1 MMGSITQIGFAALA
15 TLAFDGDDRLDRD
28 DILANF
34 ETRDVEVGL
43 RRETPSDEHSE
54 TRQPNQQPSR
64 ESLTDSQDIPPSE
77 SISDPQPPGSFS
89 THYCMEGDY
98 LATSCQSIINTV
110 QETRE
115 GIFCNIELSQ
125 ARFTGGAPSSCEE
138 DPDPRPPTD
147 QTDFDLITD
156 TTEEE
161 VITVYE
167 QIPAVIEEEF
177 ASLPID
183 PGEVSFEPDL
193 LGFGYIN
200 RHTNIYTTAETQE
213 ISTELLET
221 TVEVRVIPIEHHF
234 DYGDGTTRTT
244 ADPGGPHTGDVL
256 ITDTPTAT
264 SHVYQDTG
272 RHPVEISTTFIGEY
286 RIPEAPAPLNSW
298 TPISNTTTIPA
309 TPGEADIWRINHRHV
324 AEECQTTTDWGC
336 GGPVELKPGDQPPE
350 IFAEHYDQN
359 GNYIGD

>member
-1 MMGSITQIGFAALA
+1 MSATMVSLSLLLVAFSSSDDENEGPVGNVSTQVS
-15 TLAFDGDDRLDRD
+15 DRSVDLH
-28 DILANF
+28 
-34 ETRDVEVGL
+34 L
-43 RRETPSDEHSE
+43 RRETETEGSGRTEEGTQRAPFDSNTNPTHEVPISGSDYIP
-54 TRQPNQQPSR
+54 RQ
-64 ESLTDSQDIPPSE
+64 DS
-77 SISDPQPPGSFS
+77 S
-89 THYCMEGDY
+89 TSYYCMEGEQV
-98 LATSCQSIINTV
+98 ASACQSIVNTILNS
-110 QETRE
+110 RD
-115 GIFCNIELSQ
+115 GIHCAMNEVLS
-125 ARFTGGAPSSCEE
+125 RSGFAPAPACSDEPVEVPAES
-138 DPDPRPPTD
+138 PPI
-147 QTDFDLITD
+147 QTITD